1 MLLVSR
7 RASHCFALCS
17 LLLVGTFGV
26 GCRGQ
31 PEPPPSAPLAVT
43 TDPLPDPAHPPRLEP
58 VLVPSGGVLMNGVLY
73 IAAGSGSHPTVLLL
87 HGFPG
92 NEQNLDLAQAIRRA
106 GWNVLTLHYR
116 GSWGSPG
123 AFSFSNAIEDSR
135 AALAFLR
142 DPANLARYQ
151 IDPKRLAV
159 IGHSMGG
166 FLAATVG
173 VGDPALVGVGMIAP
187 WNIGSEGAAGANSS
201 ASERAKEVEDMRPD
215 TVALAGTTPAEL
227 IDEAVRHAADW
238 DFLTYA
244 PALRT
249 RTLLLVS
256 ADDDAL
262 SDIDRAFGDTLRAA
276 NANRLT
282 ATHVATDHAFSGR
295 RIELASIVVTWL
307 ASL

>member
-1 MLLVSR
+1 VNGR
-7 RASHCFALCS
+7 RALCS
-17 LLLVGTFGV
+17 LLLLGTFGV
-26 GCRGQ
+26 GCKT
-31 PEPPPSAPLAVT
+31 PPPNAAAPLAVT
-43 TDPLPDPAHPPRLEP
+43 TDPLPDPANPPRLEP

-106 GWNVLTLHYR
+106 GWNVLTFHYR

-123 AFSFSNAIEDSR
+123 AFSFSNAIDDSG

-142 DPANLARYQ
+142 DPANLERYR

-173 VGDPALVGVGMIAP
+173 VADPALVGVGMIAP
-187 WNIGSEGAAGANSS
+187 WNIGTVGAAWAKTS
-201 ASERAKEVEDMRPD
+201 ASERAKEVEDLRPD
-215 TVALAGTTPAEL
+215 TIPLVGTTPADL
-227 IDEAVRHAADW
+227 IDEAVHHAADW
-238 DFLTYA
+238 DFVTYA
-244 PALRT
+244 PALRA

-256 ADDDAL
+256 ADDDDL
-262 SDIDRAFGDTLRAA
+262 SEIDRAFGDALRAA

-282 ATHVATDHAFSGR
+282 ATRVATDHGFSGR

-307 ASL
+307 ASLPGR